1 MVMFEN
7 VLSHTSTQKSPKY
20 LNLHKLPAEFY
31 LGFFFA
37 VCQNELGLGA
47 GWNELAKVWFWF
59 VLLPYAIRQAAS
71 QRDLFHGMCFLVHVA
86 LISRWSR
93 AVCWCRSAHPCFLN
107 KPQIRQARAQWSSLL
122 PRAAQAG
129 TVCPLPLMCN
139 CPFFVWPVAVRVD
152 GPKPSGLH
160 NFCSCLRPDLSW
172 ALWKI

>member
-1 MVMFEN
+1 M
-7 VLSHTSTQKSPKY
+7 LSHTSTQKSPKY

-31 LGFFFA
+31 LGFFFCCLPKRVGFGGRVERA
-37 VCQNELGLGA
+37 RQSM
-47 GWNELAKVWFWF
+47 
-59 VLLPYAIRQAAS
+59 VLVRA
-71 QRDLFHGMCFLVHVA
+71 VA
-86 LISRWSR
+86 LRNSASSQPKGPFPRHVLFGACGSDLSVVTGLLLVS
-93 AVCWCRSAHPCFLN
+93 VCTPLFL

-122 PRAAQAG
+122 LRAAQAG